1 MAEQLPILYQDDQLV
16 AVNKPAGLL
25 VHRTGIDRHETRF
38 AVQILRDQLGQHVY
52 PVHRLDKGTSGILL
66 FALSTE
72 MAGVV
77 MQQFAQQQIDKR
89 YWAVVRGHP
98 AEAGRIDHALDRIV
112 DAYARPSHEKAPAD
126 DADSTEGQASTAQQ
140 TDSAQQAVTDYQR
153 LATIELP
160 VPVDRY
166 PVSRYALLELNPLTG
181 RRHQIRR
188 HLKHIA
194 HPIIGDVR
202 YGKGS
207 HNRYFREHL
216 AAGRMLLACVSMRL
230 RHPLTGQLLQL
241 QQPVGD
247 CFADLL
253 QRWNWP
259 LLPRTVMSGRG
270 DDDSGDGDRDA
281 GDGRYCAPSNSAAT
295 R

>member
-1 MAEQLPILYQDDQLV
+1 MAEQLPILYQDGQLV
-16 AVNKPAGLL
+16 AVHKPPGLL

-66 FALSTE
+66 FALSAE
-72 MAGVV
+72 MAAAV
-77 MQQFAQQQIDKR
+77 MQQFAEQQIDKR

-98 AEAGRIDHALDRIV
+98 PEAGRIDHALDRIV
-112 DAYARPSHEKAPAD
+112 DNYAKPSQADLISAAPND
-126 DADSTEGQASTAQQ
+126 PPAQP
-140 TDSAQQAVTDYQR
+140 AITDYQR

-160 VPVDRY
+160 VAVDRY

-207 HNRYFREHL
+207 HNRYFRQHL
-216 AAGRMLLACVSMRL
+216 DAGRMLLACVSMRL
-230 RHPLTGQLLQL
+230 RHPLTQQTLQL
-241 QQPVGD
+241 QQPVTEA
-247 CFADLL
+247 FAALL
-253 QRWNWP
+253 ERWAWP
-259 LLPRTVMSGRG
+259 LQSR
-270 DDDSGDGDRDA
+270 
-281 GDGRYCAPSNSAAT
+281 
-295 R
+295 